1 MYCRKF
7 AEADYP
13 FTGLTSIGFGAH
25 WFGSAIIR
33 AKRLR
38 IHACWKKNYFNIGDV
53 LRRSYVPTKPDG
65 RRSCKFSFVRGKKYT
80 AGWCDAWPM
89 QKWIILRKI
98 IKNPIRTSTR
108 RYVIPNFFHF
118 HLQQFALLPSTFT
131 IPLGNTLATESIP
144 AMARLSLRLSTGPS
158 CQFAIFIEQTYSHLL
173 VFRFISL
180 LIYVRSRCGDNCC
193 CHRIVGFNIIL
204 VRACLHTTRRQ
215 FPPTS
220 QSKYWCKCSCM
231 WVGFFYRATCIDVKG
246 DSRLEMCASGA

>member
-1 MYCRKF
+1 MCF
-7 AEADYP
+7 AARTYP
-13 FTGLTSIGFGAH
+13 PSQMGGV
-25 WFGSAIIR
+25 
-33 AKRLR
+33 
-38 IHACWKKNYFNIGDV
+38 HANF
-53 LRRSYVPTKPDG
+53 L
-65 RRSCKFSFVRGKKYT
+65 SFAAKKYT
-80 AGWCDAWPM
+80 AGWCNAWPM

-220 QSKYWCKCSCM
+220 QSKY
-231 WVGFFYRATCIDVKG
+231 
-246 DSRLEMCASGA
+246 